1 MNEDLELMMS
11 EIPANTTMDDVDDT
25 LSHSGKKGMHWG
37 TRLYQN
43 LDGSLTPLGR
53 LHYGI
58 GFKNIGQV
66 EAAKR
71 AKEKAKKEKEE
82 NERKAAVEKAT
93 RSGKAEDIY
102 RLRESM
108 TDDELYR
115 AVTRMQSTQKL
126 ESVLASIEN
135 ERFSAL
141 NRETKQ
147 AKEPKKS
154 IFEKAREKKAEK
166 EAKEKADAEAKK
178 QQAMEALSKGMA
190 VLDTVTKTTNSIVG
204 AYQSYNKMASMINS
218 IGGDKLPSQLPT
230 WDTEPWKKP
239 NDGKTDKGEKQEQQ
253 EGEKQEQQEPA
264 DNKQS
269 NEKSWTAKDVKGL
282 YSTGGSYSTDKSKFS
297 YGSTWSTSDKQIAD
311 SGYST
316 IMSVLE
322 SSGGSK
328 SYTPS
333 AADYTDI
340 DDYLEKAMRGESV
353 RFFHSEEEDP
363 EADVLCHYGRKEQK
377 WGVRRYQNL
386 DGSLTEEGRIRYS
399 KARKKYGMDDPNLS
413 DRKRAKQLTLASDML
428 RSNRKALS
436 TLEHPSDN
444 ELRRTIET
452 SVNPYLHPS
461 TLASAYG
468 GAMVGGPIGAAVAGS
483 IKANRVQADVANK
496 VVMGRE
502 ILDRYMKDPEYYSK
516 SMYAVPLIDQRYIN
530 EGRGFIEKLS
540 KSGSLRH
547 SGIKGMKWGI
557 RRFQN
562 LDGSLTEAGKERYQ
576 KKRSEYGLDRDPSEL
591 TKAQRSK
598 QIGAAYRYA
607 IEQRHTDDLD
617 LFDDNDLRRLSEA
630 DYKKGKAYEMGS
642 RVVASALAGVGGLV
656 ISGGNPAA
664 GLASASA
671 TFALNT
677 ARSAIRDASGTRA
690 ADYTNDLV
698 IGREAL
704 NKLMENPDVYNFD
717 MEKALGNYE
726 RSVQRGMAW
735 DYKSGRGK

>member
-1 MNEDLELMMS
+1 MSEDLELMMS
-11 EIPANTTMDDVDDT
+11 EIPANTTMDEVDDYLCHYGT
-25 LSHSGKKGMHWG
+25 SGMKWG
-37 TRLYQN
+37 KRLYQN

-58 GFKNIGQV
+58 RFKNIGQV
-66 EAAKR
+66 EAARR

-82 NERKAAVEKAT
+82 NERKKKEDERKAAVEKAT

-126 ESVLASIEN
+126 ESALASIEN

-141 NRETKQ
+141 NREPKPV
-147 AKEPKKS
+147 KEPKKS
-154 IFEKAREKKAEK
+154 IFEKARDKKAEK
-166 EAKEKADAEAKK
+166 QAKEKAEAEAKK

-218 IGGDKLPSQLPT
+218 LGGDKLPSQLPT

-239 NDGKTDKGEKQEQQ
+239 NDGKPDKGKKQEQQ
-253 EGEKQEQQEPA
+253 KPA

-353 RFFHSEEEDP
+353 RFFHSEEE
-363 EADVLCHYGRKEQK
+363 
-377 WGVRRYQNL
+377 
-386 DGSLTEEGRIRYS
+386 
-399 KARKKYGMDDPNLS
+399 
-413 DRKRAKQLTLASDML
+413 
-428 RSNRKALS
+428 
-436 TLEHPSDN
+436 
-444 ELRRTIET
+444 
-452 SVNPYLHPS
+452 
-461 TLASAYG
+461 
-468 GAMVGGPIGAAVAGS
+468 
-483 IKANRVQADVANK
+483 
-496 VVMGRE
+496 
-502 ILDRYMKDPEYYSK
+502 
-516 SMYAVPLIDQRYIN
+516 
-530 EGRGFIEKLS
+530 
-540 KSGSLRH
+540 
-547 SGIKGMKWGI
+547 
-557 RRFQN
+557 
-562 LDGSLTEAGKERYQ
+562 
-576 KKRSEYGLDRDPSEL
+576 
-591 TKAQRSK
+591 
-598 QIGAAYRYA
+598 
-607 IEQRHTDDLD
+607 
-617 LFDDNDLRRLSEA
+617 
-630 DYKKGKAYEMGS
+630 
-642 RVVASALAGVGGLV
+642 AGVGGLV
-656 ISGGNPAA
+656 VSGGNPAA